1 MNVIKYIRVQEQMA
15 GISSTIVLPT
25 ALATLAYLIAFICK
39 FEKVSFMDYSKL
51 IMALIMLAISNM
63 L

>member
-1 MNVIKYIRVQEQMA
+1 MA